1 LHASDLQTADWPLAP
16 DNWFIVICGAVKSL
30 RFHPNRTLLAVVL
43 LLLALGAACKRQS
56 LAHHEYMYVSAAE
69 TSLRDRVA
77 TMYNKM
83 GTVHNG
89 DRVEV
94 LEKERRFVRVRTDSG
109 QEGWIEERS
118 LIPQDVY
125 DGFQKLAQD
134 NADTPVQAHGTT
146 RAELNMHVT
155 PSRDAEHLYQLK
167 DGEKVEVLRRA
178 TAEKNP
184 PKAAK
189 PAQSTTSPQKKGATT
204 QSKAATQKATKPQ
217 STAPAVTPPAPA
229 TTTAAT
235 AATTPGATTPK
246 PGEPP
251 PPPPKPIMEDWY
263 LVRSSS
269 GHAGWVLLRMVDLD
283 VPLDIAQ
290 YAEGQR
296 IVAYFVLNNVEED
309 GKPQSQYLVLLN
321 EPKDG
326 LPWDYNQIRVFTR
339 NRAKHRYETAYRE
352 HNLEGY
358 LPVRVGHQDFGK
370 EGDLPTFTIRKKN
383 DAGQIV
389 EATYKMNGPIV
400 RRVLTPEEAAAEKTQ
415 HQAALAARMKELGA
429 SRAQHPNQPPAHKHK
444 KHQ

>member
-1 LHASDLQTADWPLAP
+1 
-16 DNWFIVICGAVKSL
+16 VKSL
-30 RFHPNRTLLAVVL
+30 RLHPNRTLLAVVL
-43 LLLALGAACKRQS
+43 LLLALSAACKRQS
-56 LAHHEYMYVSAAE
+56 LTHHEYMYVSAAE

-134 NADTPVQAHGTT
+134 NANTPVQAHGTT

-155 PSRDAEHLYQLK
+155 PSREAEHLYQLK

-178 TAEKNP
+178 TADKNP
-184 PKAAK
+184 PKAPK
-189 PAQSTTSPQKKGATT
+189 PVQSAPSPQKKSATAQPKAGATPKAGKPE
-204 QSKAATQKATKPQ
+204 SVAPVAAT
-217 STAPAVTPPAPA
+217 A
-229 TTTAAT
+229 TTTAP
-235 AATTPGATTPK
+235 TPGAAAQK
-246 PGEPP
+246 PGEQ

-269 GHAGWVLLRMVDLD
+269 GHVGWVLLRMVDLD

-296 IVAYFVLNNVEED
+296 IIGYFVLNSVEED
-309 GKPQSQYLVLLN
+309 GKPVPQYLVLLN

-326 LPWDYNQIRVFTR
+326 LPWDYNQIRIFTR
-339 NRAKHRYETAYRE
+339 NRPRHRYETAYRE

-383 DAGQIV
+383 DDGQIV
-389 EATYKMNGPIV
+389 ELTYKLNGPIV
-400 RRVLTPEEAAAEKTQ
+400 RRVLTPEEEAAEKAK
-415 HQAALAARMKELGA
+415 HQAALSARMKELGA
-429 SRAQHPNQPPAHKHK
+429 RRAQHPNQPPAHKHR

>member
-1 LHASDLQTADWPLAP
+1 MT
-16 DNWFIVICGAVKSL
+16 
-30 RFHPNRTLLAVVL
+30 
-43 LLLALGAACKRQS
+43 
-56 LAHHEYMYVSAAE
+56 HHDYMYVSAAE

-155 PSRDAEHLYQLK
+155 PARDAEHLYQLK

-189 PAQSTTSPQKKGATT
+189 PPQSAASPQKKKGTTATA
-204 QSKAATQKATKPQ
+204 QSKAAAPSKASKPT
-217 STAPAVTPPAPA
+217 SPAPA
-229 TTTAAT
+229 ATT
-235 AATTPGATTPK
+235 ATTPAAAAQK
-246 PGEPP
+246 PGEQP

-269 GHAGWVLLRMVDLD
+269 GHVGWVLLRMVDLD

-296 IVAYFVLNNVEED
+296 IMGYFVLNTVEED
-309 GKPQSQYLVLLN
+309 GKPQPQYLVLLN

-326 LPWDYNQIRVFTR
+326 LPWDYNQIRIFTR

-400 RRVLTPEEAAAEKTQ
+400 RRVLSPEEAAAEKAQ
-415 HQAALAARMKELGA
+415 HQAALAARMKEIGA
-429 SRAQHPNQPPAHKHK
+429 NRAQHPNQPTAHKHHR
-444 KHQ
+444 HQ

>member
-1 LHASDLQTADWPLAP
+1 
-16 DNWFIVICGAVKSL
+16 
-30 RFHPNRTLLAVVL
+30 
-43 LLLALGAACKRQS
+43 
-56 LAHHEYMYVSAAE
+56 
-69 TSLRDRVA
+69 
-77 TMYNKM
+77 
-83 GTVHNG
+83 
-89 DRVEV
+89 
-94 LEKERRFVRVRTDSG
+94 
-109 QEGWIEERS
+109 
-118 LIPQDVY
+118 
-125 DGFQKLAQD
+125 
-134 NADTPVQAHGTT
+134 
-146 RAELNMHVT
+146 MHVT
-155 PSRDAEHLYQLK
+155 PARDAEHLYQLK
-167 DGEKVEVLRRA
+167 DGEKVEVLRRS

-189 PAQSTTSPQKKGATT
+189 PAPSSTSSQKKGVTQRKTSATPKGGKPEAAAPAATT
-204 QSKAATQKATKPQ
+204 AT
-217 STAPAVTPPAPA
+217 
-229 TTTAAT
+229 T
-235 AATTPGATTPK
+235 AATTPAAGTPK
-246 PGEPP
+246 QGEPP

-296 IVAYFVLNNVEED
+296 IMGYFVLNNVEED

-321 EPKDG
+321 EPRDG
-326 LPWDYNQIRVFTR
+326 LPWDYNQIRIFTR

-400 RRVLTPEEAAAEKTQ
+400 RRVLTPQEEAAEKAQ
-415 HQAALAARMKELGA
+415 HQAALAARMKEIGA
-429 SRAQHPNQPPAHKHK
+429 NRAQHPNQPTAHKHH

>member
-1 LHASDLQTADWPLAP
+1 M
-16 DNWFIVICGAVKSL
+16 
-30 RFHPNRTLLAVVL
+30 

-83 GTVHNG
+83 GTVQNG

-134 NADTPVQAHGTT
+134 NANTPVQAHGTT
-146 RAELNMHVT
+146 RAELNMHVA
-155 PSRDAEHLYQLK
+155 PSREAEHLYQLK

-178 TAEKNP
+178 TADKNP

-189 PAQSTTSPQKKGATT
+189 PVSSATSPQKKGATSKT
-204 QSKAATQKATKPQ
+204 QSKAAATQKATTPQ
-217 STAPAVTPPAPA
+217 SSAPRA
-229 TTTAAT
+229 TTTAT
-235 AATTPGATTPK
+235 STTTPGTEALK
-246 PGEPP
+246 PGEQ

-263 LVRSSS
+263 LVRTSS
-269 GHAGWVLLRMVDLD
+269 GHVGWVLLRMIDLD
-283 VPLDIAQ
+283 VPLDVAQ

-309 GKPQSQYLVLLN
+309 GKPQPQYLVLLN

-326 LPWDYNQIRVFTR
+326 LAWDYNQIRVFTR

-370 EGDLPTFTIRKKN
+370 EGDLPTFTIRKMN

-400 RRVLTPEEAAAEKTQ
+400 RRVLTPEEAAAEKAQ
-415 HQAALAARMKELGA
+415 HQAALAARMKEISA
-429 SRAQHPNQPPAHKHK
+429 NRAQHPNQPSAHKHK